1 LDWEFTRVLCWRL
14 RFVKVLLALVQ
25 AFGEVIVLV
34 PLCHGFPQ
42 CSYLLSLSWRRWGL
56 LGRHIELGIGLG
68 LLAKLENDYLGLL
81 LVCRASRYGVV
92 LLTFIE
98 LQNMMCTIG
107 LLLALGVGLL
117 LDLWLL
123 LRLPL

>member
-1 LDWEFTRVLCWRL
+1 M
-14 RFVKVLLALVQ
+14 
-25 AFGEVIVLV
+25 
-34 PLCHGFPQ
+34 
-42 CSYLLSLSWRRWGL
+42 
-56 LGRHIELGIGLG
+56 ELGIGLG
-68 LLAKLENDYLGLL
+68 LLINLENDYLGLL

-98 LQNMMCTIG
+98 LQDMLCILG

-123 LRLPL
+123 LWPSL

>member
-1 LDWEFTRVLCWRL
+1 M
-14 RFVKVLLALVQ
+14 
-25 AFGEVIVLV
+25 
-34 PLCHGFPQ
+34 
-42 CSYLLSLSWRRWGL
+42 
-56 LGRHIELGIGLG
+56 ELGIGLG
-68 LLAKLENDYLGLL
+68 LLTNLENDYLGLL

-92 LLTFIE
+92 LLTIIE

-123 LRLPL
+123 L

>member
-1 LDWEFTRVLCWRL
+1 M
-14 RFVKVLLALVQ
+14 
-25 AFGEVIVLV
+25 
-34 PLCHGFPQ
+34 
-42 CSYLLSLSWRRWGL
+42 
-56 LGRHIELGIGLG
+56 ELGIGLG
-68 LLAKLENDYLGLL
+68 LLTNLENDYLGLL

-98 LQNMMCTIG
+98 VQNMLRTIG

-123 LRLPL
+123 L